1 MTVAAAIEIGT
12 GGSPAPGLGK
22 AQGAGRAGTASQSFQ
37 PSIAP
42 GSESFRAGLQSLLS
56 SMGSSVKTSSQS
68 ETEADRGIR
77 SAGPA
82 LGTGPASTAVAG
94 RSTVSTSTQATLRF
108 IQKSEQGSTVT
119 SAAATL
125 SSSGARSESS
135 TATKTEKRKSL
146 TGPETESASGPHSA
160 HSSNVAKPEVAA
172 AEPMPGVVPAV
183 IASLPQAVPAAEI
196 ASPIASGTDA
206 KAQSAQT
213 GLSADPTLD
222 PSTGFASAT
231 LTLRPS
237 ASEPSSRVA
246 GAAKAAAQKSA
257 EESDTHAMQ
266 GELAPLPSPG
276 GSSGPSLGATDSPNA
291 QEDAPPPAAM
301 RAEGGN
307 PTQTLAQSRIEAPMQ
322 TKNQGEDAIST
333 AMASDGLNQLP
344 VVASAAATPSGQP
357 SAEPPIVG
365 KTGTASGGKSSEIL
379 RSAHGAG
386 NFDSVQQVS
395 HQAQGQASGAS
406 VDASAMARDLGGAHG
421 AVSTAE
427 ASTVTTSGPDSREA
441 FATLDAEGAT
451 GKPTWIHAGAQR
463 AEAGFQDPAL
473 GWVGVRADTSGGGVH
488 AELVPGSADALQA
501 LGGHLAGLNAYL
513 AEHHTPVETL
523 TLTAPESGW
532 AGLGS
537 DKGAGEGMQQGAGQ
551 QNAQGADTGFQSN
564 PSQAAILPAADS
576 RLSALPGA
584 LDGSAPAARPGGVH
598 ISVMA

>member
-1 MTVAAAIEIGT
+1 
-12 GGSPAPGLGK
+12 
-22 AQGAGRAGTASQSFQ
+22 
-37 PSIAP
+37 
-42 GSESFRAGLQSLLS
+42 
-56 SMGSSVKTSSQS
+56 
-68 ETEADRGIR
+68 
-77 SAGPA
+77 
-82 LGTGPASTAVAG
+82 
-94 RSTVSTSTQATLRF
+94 
-108 IQKSEQGSTVT
+108 
-119 SAAATL
+119 
-125 SSSGARSESS
+125 
-135 TATKTEKRKSL
+135 
-146 TGPETESASGPHSA
+146 
-160 HSSNVAKPEVAA
+160 
-172 AEPMPGVVPAV
+172 
-183 IASLPQAVPAAEI
+183 
-196 ASPIASGTDA
+196 
-206 KAQSAQT
+206 
-213 GLSADPTLD
+213 
-222 PSTGFASAT
+222 
-231 LTLRPS
+231 
-237 ASEPSSRVA
+237 
-246 GAAKAAAQKSA
+246 
-257 EESDTHAMQ
+257 
-266 GELAPLPSPG
+266 
-276 GSSGPSLGATDSPNA
+276 
-291 QEDAPPPAAM
+291 
-301 RAEGGN
+301 
-307 PTQTLAQSRIEAPMQ
+307 
-322 TKNQGEDAIST
+322 
-333 AMASDGLNQLP
+333 
-344 VVASAAATPSGQP
+344 
-357 SAEPPIVG
+357 VG